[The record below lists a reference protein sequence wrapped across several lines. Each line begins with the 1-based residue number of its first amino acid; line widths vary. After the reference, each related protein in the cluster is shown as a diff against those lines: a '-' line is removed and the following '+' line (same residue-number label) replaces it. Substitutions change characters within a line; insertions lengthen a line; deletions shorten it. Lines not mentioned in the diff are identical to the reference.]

1 MGTKLTAAALQ
12 SAAKAHGIAIP
23 EVQAKPV
30 LAGASW
36 LKDCV
41 ALLRQAKLGK

>member
-1 MGTKLTAAALQ
+1 MGAKLTAAGLQ
-12 SAAKAHGIAIP
+12 SAAKAHGIAVP
-23 EVQAKPV
+23 KAQVTPV

-41 ALLRQAKLGK
+41 ALLRQARLGK

>member
-1 MGTKLTAAALQ
+1 MGTKLTAAELQ
-12 SAAKAHGIAIP
+12 SAAKAYGIAVP
-23 EVQAKPV
+23 KAQVKPV

-41 ALLRQAKLGK
+41 ALLRQARLGK